1 MIERPSW
8 AVWIATC
15 GPLGYRPIGPGSVGA
30 ALGVLLVVALAR
42 LPIATR
48 SVTALVGLG
57 AAAIFAAGV
66 PASKAAER
74 YFGRKDPG
82 TVVIDEVVGQMV
94 TLLAAPRSG
103 WKGLTAAFVLFRFFD
118 VIKPFPARRLER
130 APGGW
135 GIMLDD
141 VAAGVWSLAVFGLA
155 SLLASSPFRF

>member
-1 MIERPSW
+1 VSERPSW
-8 AVWIATC
+8 AVWLATC
-15 GPLGYRPIGPGSVGA
+15 GPLGYCPIAPGSVGA

-42 LPIATR
+42 LPIAAG
-48 SVTALVGLG
+48 SVTALVGLV
-57 AAAIFAAGV
+57 AVVLFAVGV
-66 PASKAAER
+66 PASTAAER

-82 TVVIDEVVGQMV
+82 AVVIDEVVGQML

-103 WKGLTAAFVLFRFFD
+103 WKGLLAAFLLFRFFD

-141 VAAGVWSLAVFGLA
+141 VAAGVWSLLAFSLA
-155 SLLASSPFRF
+155 SLLAGSRFRF

>member
-1 MIERPSW
+1 VSKRPSW

-15 GPLGYRPIGPGSVGA
+15 GPLGYFPIGPGSVGA
-30 ALGVLLVVALAR
+30 ALGVLLVVALAQ
-42 LPIATR
+42 LPIATG
-48 SVTALVGLG
+48 SVTALVGLV
-57 AAAIFAAGV
+57 AAALFAVGV

-94 TLLAAPRSG
+94 TLLAATRSG
-103 WKGLTAAFVLFRFFD
+103 WKGLTAAFLLFRCFD

-141 VAAGVWSLAVFGLA
+141 VAAGAWSLAVFGLA
-155 SLLASSPFRF
+155 SLLANSRFRF